1 MKKISFV
8 ECSSG
13 VPIIK
18 FVLSDGT
25 EGYALVDTGSDPTM
39 FDKNFIL
46 QHKKSFR
53 LVDGAGITMIGLY
66 AEDKNLDKHI
76 TTTITVGDIKI
87 DIPDGMIVDLSIVH
101 DAIKTADDNPV
112 RIAAI
117 IGCDTLLQYGVSVD
131 FDKKVIK
138 IK

>member
-1 MKKISFV
+1 M
-8 ECSSG
+8 
-13 VPIIK
+13 
-18 FVLSDGT
+18 DGT

-46 QHKKSFR
+46 QHKKAFR

-112 RIAAI
+112 RISAI

>member
-13 VPIIK
+13 VPIIR

-53 LVDGAGITMIGLY
+53 LVDGENITMIGLY

-76 TTTITVGDIKI
+76 TTTITIGDIKI

-101 DAIKTADDNPV
+101 DAIKAADDNPI
-112 RIAAI
+112 RISAI

-131 FDKKVIK
+131 FDKKVIR

>member
-53 LVDGAGITMIGLY
+53 LVDGEGITMIGLY

>member
-18 FVLSDGT
+18 FVLSDST

-39 FDKNFIL
+39 FAKNLIL

-53 LVDGAGITMIGLY
+53 LVDGEGITMIGLY

-101 DAIKTADDNPV
+101 DAIKTSDDNPV
-112 RIAAI
+112 RISAI

>member
-53 LVDGAGITMIGLY
+53 LVDGEGITMIGLY

-101 DAIKTADDNPV
+101 DAIKTADDSSI
-112 RIAAI
+112 RITAI

-131 FDKKVIK
+131 FDKKAIRIK
-138 IK
+138 

>member
-53 LVDGAGITMIGLY
+53 LVDGEGITMIGLY

-101 DAIKTADDNPV
+101 DAIKTSDDNPV

>member
-13 VPIIK
+13 VPIIR
-18 FVLSDGT
+18 FVLSDDT

-112 RIAAI
+112 QISAI

-131 FDKKVIK
+131 FDKKVIR